1 MADLLL
7 KSLDNKAAANK
18 RFVVGHSFKF
28 QDIADSLKKMPELN
42 GKLAKDSDEDV
53 TPIRLDNT
61 AVEKALPIKYRNAD
75 QTFQETAAYIL
86 ELESK

>member
-1 MADLLL
+1 
-7 KSLDNKAAANK
+7 
-18 RFVVGHSFKF
+18 
-28 QDIADSLKKMPELN
+28 MPELN